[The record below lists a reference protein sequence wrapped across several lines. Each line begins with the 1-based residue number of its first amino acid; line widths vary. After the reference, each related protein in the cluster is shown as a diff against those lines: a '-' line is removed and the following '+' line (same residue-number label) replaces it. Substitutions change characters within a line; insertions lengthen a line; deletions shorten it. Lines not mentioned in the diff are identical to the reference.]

1 MSAVSEGACA
11 SFQSNAVPLP
21 YRMAKVIKFPQSV
34 PEKFGVQRARVR
46 REPRSDKHGQ
56 LNLFSG
62 AKVVRLSKLTPF
74 EEALM
79 LDDEG
84 DHAGARKLYEKAIRE
99 DDCQADAYCN
109 LGILQFLD
117 GAYAGAID
125 SFSRCLQIDPRHFE
139 AHYNLANL
147 YAEVGNYA
155 LAKLHYRV
163 SIEVQPD
170 FPNSYFNL
178 GLVLALEKEY
188 RDAVKSL
195 VQYRELTGD
204 EDHKQVDSL
213 IFALQQGID

>member
-1 MSAVSEGACA
+1 
-11 SFQSNAVPLP
+11 
-21 YRMAKVIKFPQSV
+21 MAKVIKFPQSV
-34 PEKFGVQRARVR
+34 PEKFGVQRATKVR
-46 REPRSDKHGQ
+46 RQPYTDKHGQ
-56 LNLFSG
+56 LSLFTG

-79 LDDEG
+79 LDEEG
-84 DHAGARKLYEKAIRE
+84 DRVAAKKLYQKAIRE

-117 GAYAGAID
+117 GEYAGAID

-147 YAEVGNYA
+147 YAEVGNYT

-163 SIEVQPD
+163 SIEVQPE

-178 GLVLALEKEY
+178 GLVLALEKDY
-188 RDAVKSL
+188 REAVKSL
-195 VQYRELTGD
+195 IQYRELTGD

>member
-170 FPNSYFNL
+170 FPNSYFTWAWFSPWRRSI
-178 GLVLALEKEY
+178 VMPS
-188 RDAVKSL
+188 RVWFS
-195 VQYRELTGD
+195 TG
-204 EDHKQVDSL
+204 S
-213 IFALQQGID
+213 

>member
-1 MSAVSEGACA
+1 
-11 SFQSNAVPLP
+11 
-21 YRMAKVIKFPQSV
+21 MAKVIKFPQSV
-34 PEKFGVQRARVR
+34 PEKFGVQRATLR
-46 REPRSDKHGQ
+46 RQPRTDKHGQ
-56 LNLFSG
+56 LNLFTG
-62 AKVVRLSKLTPF
+62 GKVVRLSKLTPF

-79 LDDEG
+79 LDEEG
-84 DHAGARKLYEKAIRE
+84 DRPGARKLYEKAIRE

-125 SFSRCLQIDPRHFE
+125 SFTRCLQIDPRHFE

-147 YAEVGNYA
+147 YAEAGNYA

-163 SIEVQPD
+163 SIEVQPE

-188 RDAVKSL
+188 RDAVSTL
-195 VQYRELTGD
+195 LRYRELSGD

-213 IFALQQGID
+213 IFALQQGIE